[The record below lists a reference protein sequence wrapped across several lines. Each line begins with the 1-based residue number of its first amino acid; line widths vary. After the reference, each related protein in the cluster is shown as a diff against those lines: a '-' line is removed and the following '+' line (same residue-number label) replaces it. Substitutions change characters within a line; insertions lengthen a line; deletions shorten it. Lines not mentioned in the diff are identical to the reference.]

1 MIEDDSGLGLDNIEG
16 VGDLA
21 GVTGGRWRDKIFGLS
36 SSFWISCSIL
46 FLVDSAVIGSVF
58 ETVKVLSFSLFFRDL
73 KESLSIVLWNNEVF
87 SFFLNTLILSTVSSR
102 EDSLPS
108 IVSSDLAVSISSSS
122 SSVISSA
129 VRCSLSSGRGAGEG
143 GVVACNRGRLS
154 SGAREG
160 AANTDMLQPAQAGPH
175 SIGLTLGSSN
185 NEQAITAH

>member
-46 FLVDSAVIGSVF
+46 FLVDSAVMGSVF

-102 EDSLPS
+102 QDSFPS
-108 IVSSDLAVSISSSS
+108 IVSSDLPMSI
-122 SSVISSA
+122 
-129 VRCSLSSGRGAGEG
+129 
-143 GVVACNRGRLS
+143 
-154 SGAREG
+154 
-160 AANTDMLQPAQAGPH
+160 
-175 SIGLTLGSSN
+175 
-185 NEQAITAH
+185 

>member
-46 FLVDSAVIGSVF
+46 FLVDSAVMGSVF

-102 EDSLPS
+102 KDSLPS
-108 IVSSDLAVSISSSS
+108 IVSSDLSVSISSSS
-122 SSVISSA
+122 ASVISSA
-129 VRCSLSSGRGAGEG
+129 VRCSLSSGWGAGEG
-143 GVVACNRGRLS
+143 GVMACNRGDSAL
-154 SGAREG
+154 
-160 AANTDMLQPAQAGPH
+160 GPERAL
-175 SIGLTLGSSN
+175 LTLTCCSRHRRGPT
-185 NEQAITAH
+185 QLV